1 MIELWFDDEYL
12 EDVTNSN
19 IPESDIH
26 YEPDH
31 SCYRV
36 IIRHVNEMHWLTR
49 SWDDIAEHFGFQ
61 PESVV
66 YCA

>member
-1 MIELWFDDEYL
+1 MLELGIDDEYL

-26 YEPDH
+26 YEAEH

-36 IIRHVNEMHWLTR
+36 TIRHINEMYWLSR
-49 SWDDIAEHFGFQ
+49 SLYEIAEHFGFQ
-61 PESVV
+61 PESVI
-66 YCA
+66 YYA